1 MILKKAPMDTTLSFL
16 QQDSS
21 SRNTL
26 TSLRFKHR
34 EYSYLPGIQGFKLQE
49 YSYLPEIQAP
59 GALDGVLKTVKAIG
73 GHKPLYVKILNQL
86 RTRISESY

>member
-1 MILKKAPMDTTLSFL
+1 MSHDPEE
-16 QQDSS
+16 SS
-21 SRNTL
+21 HGYYVIIFAAR
-26 TSLRFKHR
+26 
-34 EYSYLPGIQGFKLQE
+34 FKLQE

>member
-34 EYSYLPGIQGFKLQE
+34 E